1 MTEDTNMD
9 NIRYELTLEAREW
22 ARNNYSRKNVIK
34 DKEKAATEFARSEY
48 LLNYVNKLVK
58 QKVKPSSKAADPV
71 VQTNISRVVP
81 VASIDYDSYLP
92 HKWGVE
98 YVEID
103 GEARELE
110 SFIMADKA
118 YAKPYL
124 IESEKGMGKT
134 LLINDIC
141 LENNIPC
148 ITLSCSSGTRM
159 TDIEGRTH
167 VDENGSYF
175 QLGIIPTSIELANHF
190 GHAVIFLDEINAL
203 DNELQKRLNPVLDD
217 RQSIYVNGKLYRLKE
232 DSKLSIVAAMNPVSY
247 SGVNTLNEDLK
258 SRFTGRVWKHDLQS
272 QLDNA
277 VTWDIDTIPQPMR
290 DIVVTDLKAKIITLC
305 ENMRN
310 LRVQGDI
317 SYSLSVRDVKQ
328 FVDVLRMF
336 SKGKD
341 FDDGHGG
348 MNDEYFDTLSRVL
361 HTTVI
366 NHKLDSDE
374 ERKAVAKLLE
384 DIFGIGA

>member
-1 MTEDTNMD
+1 MTEEMD

-34 DKEKAATEFARSEY
+34 DKEKAATEFVRSDS
-48 LLNYVNKLVK
+48 LLNYVNKLVAAQSSQPK
-58 QKVKPSSKAADPV
+58 STKDPKP
-71 VQTNISRVVP
+71 QTNLSRIVP
-81 VASIDYDSYLP
+81 VASIDYDSYMP

-110 SFIMADKA
+110 AFIMADKES
-118 YAKPYL
+118 AKPYL

-159 TDIEGRTH
+159 TDLEGRTH

-175 QLGIIPTSIELANHF
+175 QLGIIPTAIELANHF
-190 GHAVIFLDEINAL
+190 GHCCLFLDEINAL
-203 DNELQKRLNPVLDD
+203 DNELQKRLNPVLDE
-217 RQSIYVNGKLYRLKE
+217 RQSIYVNGKLYRLK
-232 DSKLSIVAAMNPVSY
+232 DDCKLSVVAAMNPVSY

-277 VTWDIDTIPQPMR
+277 VSWNIDTIPQPMR
-290 DIVVTDLKAKIITLC
+290 DIIVNDLKVKIVTLC
-305 ENMRN
+305 ENMRR
-310 LRVQGDI
+310 LRISGEI
-317 SYSLSVRDVKQ
+317 SYSLSVRDIKQ

-348 MNDEYFDTLSRVL
+348 CSSEYYDTLSRVL
-361 HTTVI
+361 NTTVT
-366 NHKLDSDE
+366 NHKLDSEE
-374 ERKAVAKLLE
+374 ERKAVSKLLQ
-384 DIFGIGA
+384 DIFGVDV

>member
-1 MTEDTNMD
+1 MTEEMD

-34 DKEKAATEFARSEY
+34 DKEKAATEFVRSDS
-48 LLNYVNKLVK
+48 LLNYVNKLVSA
-58 QKVKPSSKAADPV
+58 QSSKPKSTKDPKP
-71 VQTNISRVVP
+71 QTNLSRIVP
-81 VASIDYDSYLP
+81 VATIDYDSYLP

-110 SFIMADKA
+110 AFIMADKEH
-118 YAKPYL
+118 AKPYL

-141 LENNIPC
+141 LENKIPC

-159 TDIEGRTH
+159 TDLEGRTH

-175 QLGIIPTSIELANHF
+175 QLGIIPTAIELANHF
-190 GHAVIFLDEINAL
+190 GHATIFLDEINAL
-203 DNELQKRLNPVLDD
+203 DNELQKRLNPVLDE
-217 RQSIYVNGKLYRLKE
+217 RQSIYVNGKLYKLN
-232 DSKLSIVAAMNPVSY
+232 DDCKLSIVAAMNPVSY

-277 VTWDIDTIPQPMR
+277 VSWNIDTIPQPMR
-290 DIVVTDLKAKIITLC
+290 DIIVNDLKVKIVTLC
-305 ENMRN
+305 ENMRQ
-310 LRVQGDI
+310 LRISGEI
-317 SYSLSVRDVKQ
+317 SYSLSVRDIKQ

-348 MNDEYFDTLSRVL
+348 CSSEYYDTLSRVL
-361 HTTVI
+361 NTTVT
-366 NHKLDSDE
+366 NHKLDSEE
-374 ERKAVAKLLE
+374 ERKAVSKLLQ
-384 DIFGIGA
+384 DIFGVDV